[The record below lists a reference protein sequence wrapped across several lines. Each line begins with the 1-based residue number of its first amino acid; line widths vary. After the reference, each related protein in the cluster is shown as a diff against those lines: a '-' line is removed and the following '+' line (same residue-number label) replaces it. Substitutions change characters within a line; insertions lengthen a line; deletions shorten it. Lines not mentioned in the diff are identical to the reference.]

1 MGSWCCRAVATRVPQ
16 ATRFESGR
24 RLAGTER
31 VDAVVRQHETHTS
44 VPAEFFDALIASLD
58 QPAEVNPALAKAAAR
73 SRARA
78 AQF

>member
-1 MGSWCCRAVATRVPQ
+1 VKARIESAAMLEDTTISNFVVAAAAERAD
-16 ATRFESGR
+16 E
-24 RLAGTER
+24 
-31 VDAVVRQHETHTS
+31 VVRQHETHTS

-58 QPAEVNPALAKAAAR
+58 EPAEVNPALAKAAAR